1 MNEEEKSVFH
11 LPTNIAPA
19 IAPVEQISYSD
30 SFSRKEDKISD
41 KDLFNELD
49 AISEEVI
56 SCRNH
61 VLEKIS

>member
-1 MNEEEKSVFH
+1 MNEEEKAIFH
-11 LPTNIAPA
+11 LPVNIAPA
-19 IAPVEQISYSD
+19 IAPVEQISYGD
-30 SFSRKEDKISD
+30 SFSRSDEKISD

>member
-11 LPTNIAPA
+11 LPTN

-56 SCRNH
+56 SCRNR

>member
-1 MNEEEKSVFH
+1 MNEEERSVFH

-19 IAPVEQISYSD
+19 EQISYSD
-30 SFSRKEDKISD
+30 SFSRTDGKISD

-56 SCRNH
+56 TCRKR

>member
-19 IAPVEQISYSD
+19 EQISYSD

-56 SCRNH
+56 SCRNR

>member
-11 LPTNIAPA
+11 LPTNIAP
-19 IAPVEQISYSD
+19 VEQISYSD
-30 SFSRKEDKISD
+30 SFSRTEDKISD
-41 KDLFNELD
+41 KDLFDELD